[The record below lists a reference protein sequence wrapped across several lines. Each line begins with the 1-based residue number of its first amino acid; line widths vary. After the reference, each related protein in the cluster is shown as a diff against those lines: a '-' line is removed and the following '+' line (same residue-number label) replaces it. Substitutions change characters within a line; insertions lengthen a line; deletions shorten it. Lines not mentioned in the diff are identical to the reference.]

1 VEGVLKRLYFRIA
14 CAIACAL
21 AGSAFLVLAVDASR
35 WDDTLASGDLRY
47 RGGPEGDLWQAAELA
62 PGNLVRTT
70 LGIQDD
76 LAYRR
81 AFQVF
86 RLSHPEQ
93 PGVSDPNV
101 VVFRNEATSDLTEIV
116 QHAKDPQRRAAAANL
131 LGVLSY
137 SDAVYDYTNR
147 GRMIANASRRFQ
159 QSIAFDPGS
168 ADAKYNLELTLAL
181 AKGIGL
187 TESGGG
193 TNPSPGGKG
202 SKGAGSGEPGS
213 GY

>member
-1 VEGVLKRLYFRIA
+1 VKRRYLHVAGVV
-14 CAIACAL
+14 ACAL
-21 AGSAFLVLAVDASR
+21 AGLVLLVLAVDANR
-35 WDDTLASGDLRY
+35 WHDALASGDLSY
-47 RGGPEGDLWQAAELA
+47 RGSPEGVLWSPDRLA
-62 PGNLVRTT
+62 PGDLVGTA
-70 LGIQDD
+70 LGIGDD

-81 AFQVF
+81 AFQAF

-93 PGVSDPNV
+93 PGISDPNLV
-101 VVFRNEATSDLTEIV
+101 VSRNEATSDLTEIV
-116 QHAKDPQRRAAAANL
+116 QHESDRARRAAAANL

-137 SDAVYDYTNR
+137 SDAVYDYSNR
-147 GRMIANASRRFQ
+147 GRLIGNASRRFQ
-159 QSIAFDPGS
+159 QAIAFDPGN

-202 SKGAGSGEPGS
+202 SKGAGTGEAGT